1 MDTTK
6 GLKKAPLLILA
17 IVTLLAGMWAG
28 LIRIG
33 WQWPPLAPTLPV
45 SHGPLMVSGFLG
57 TLIAVERAV
66 ALAVV
71 LTKQKQWHWLLYL
84 GPMATIT
91 GAGLLLLSKT
101 AVTGSLLMTI
111 GSASLI
117 VVFGIIW
124 RKHPALHTGTMA
136 LGAVTWLIGNS
147 LWLFGR
153 PIHQAVW
160 WWAAFLILTIA
171 GERLELSR
179 IRKLTAVHQRVFG
192 TAVIITLIGLIV
204 LVFNYSI
211 GVRLTGLGF
220 VTLAAWLLR
229 YDIVRATIRR
239 TGLPRYIAYCLLV
252 GYIWLAFSGILALIV
267 GGVSAGLLYDALLHT
282 VFLGFVFSMIFGH
295 APIIFPSIL
304 HISLVYRP
312 AFYVHFIL
320 LHITLLLRV
329 IGDLTTWVDG
339 RRWGGL
345 LNAVVLLLFLANTAV
360 SLNMG
365 RIENKEYP

>member
-1 MDTTK
+1 MQSK
-6 GLKKAPLLILA
+6 SGLNKSPLLILA
-17 IVTLLAGMWAG
+17 ILTLLTGMWAG
-28 LIRIG
+28 LLRMG
-33 WQWPPLAPTLPV
+33 WQWPALSPTLPM

-66 ALAVV
+66 ALALV
-71 LTKQKQWHWLLYL
+71 LTDQKKWHWTLYL
-84 GPMATIT
+84 GPIATLV
-91 GAGLLLLSKT
+91 GAILLLVGNT
-101 AVTGSLLMTI
+101 AVTGPLLMTF
-111 GSASLI
+111 GSLSLVI
-117 VVFGIIW
+117 VFGIIYK
-124 RKHPALHTGTMA
+124 KHPALHTGTMA
-136 LGAVTWLIGNS
+136 LGAITWLVGNA

-179 IRKLTAVHQRVFG
+179 IRKLTAVHQRLFG
-192 TAVIITLIGLIV
+192 TAVVIILIGLII
-204 LVFNYSI
+204 LIFSYSI
-211 GVRLTGLGF
+211 GVRVTGLGF
-220 VTLAAWLLR
+220 IALAAWLLR
-229 YDIVRATIRR
+229 YDIVRMTIKQQ
-239 TGLPRYIAYCLLV
+239 GLPRYIAYCLLV
-252 GYIWLAFSGILALIV
+252 GYIWLGISGIMALAV
-267 GGVSAGLLYDALLHT
+267 GGVSAGLLYDAILHAI
-282 VFLGFVFSMIFGH
+282 FLGFVFSMIFGH

-304 HISLVYRP
+304 QIPLVYRP
-312 AFYVHFIL
+312 AFYVHLTL

-365 RIENKEYP
+365 RKSQTQL